1 MKAEILKPINVGD
14 SLLSYGDIVDVSGW
28 RNIKSLANSR
38 YIRIIEEEE
47 IKPVKAEVK
56 PKAKKAVASK

>member
-1 MKAEILKPINVGD
+1 MKAEILKPIHVGD
-14 SLLSYGDIVDVSGW
+14 ALLSYGDIVDVSEW

>member
-1 MKAEILKPINVGD
+1 MKAEILKPMTVGD
-14 SLLSYGDIVDVSGW
+14 SSLFYGDIVDVSGW

>member
-14 SLLSYGDIVDVSGW
+14 SLLSHGDIVDVSGW

-38 YIRIIEEEE
+38 YIRIIEEEV
-47 IKPVKAEVK
+47 KPAKAEVK

>member
-14 SLLSYGDIVDVSGW
+14 NLLSHGDIVDVSEW

-38 YIRIIEEEE
+38 YIRIIEEE

>member
-14 SLLSYGDIVDVSGW
+14 SLLSHGDIVDVSGW

-38 YIRIIEEEE
+38 YIRIIEEE